1 MKDLFK
7 NKGLLILL
15 SLSLFV
21 IPGTVYAQT
30 GPPAKITDGAL
41 TDIFNHIFF
50 DIGYPF
56 AFLVGLIMVVVAGY
70 MWMTSSGDAQKI
82 QTAQGTITWA
92 VLGLVFLTV
101 FGLIMKEIFNW
112 LGV

>member
-1 MKDLFK
+1 MNKFTKSKILTALLF
-7 NKGLLILL
+7 L
-15 SLSLFV
+15 SSIVTPAF
-21 IPGTVYAQT
+21 VYAQT

-41 TDIFNHIFF
+41 TDIFYKIFI

-56 AFLVGLIMVVVAGY
+56 AFLVGLIMIIVAGY

-92 VLGLVFLTV
+92 VLGLVFISI
-101 FGLIMKEIFNW
+101 FGLIIKELFKW